1 MKVLEG
7 KLVATKG
14 KFAIVGAR
22 FNEFIVSKLIS
33 GAEDTLVRH
42 GVDTDD
48 ITLVWVPGAFEI
60 PLAAQKLAQS
70 GKYDAVI
77 CLGAV
82 IRGSTSHY
90 DLVCN
95 EAAKGI
101 AQVNLQTGVPVTF
114 GVVTTENIE
123 QGRRCSDCGP
133 RAGKPAAA
141 ALRDTE
147 MRSRLYRERFFY
159 CTVAELKTEKT
170 TRENLG
176 WFSIYLTAPS
186 PPMSAVSSSIRSNW
200 NGGNAT
206 GFMAMDISFIGLSSA
221 AARLECSTPQRRQR

>member
-101 AQVNLQTGVPVTF
+101 AQVNPQTGVPVTF
-114 GVVTTENIE
+114 GVITTENIE
-123 QGRRCSDCGP
+123 QAIE
-133 RAGKPAAA
+133 RAGTKAGNKGADAAIA
-141 ALRDTE
+141 AL
-147 MRSRLYRERFFY
+147 
-159 CTVAELKTEKT
+159 ELA
-170 TRENLG
+170 NL
-176 WFSIYLTAPS
+176 L
-186 PPMSAVSSSIRSNW
+186 
-200 NGGNAT
+200 
-206 GFMAMDISFIGLSSA
+206 
-221 AARLECSTPQRRQR
+221 PQL